1 MLRKEA
7 KKEQNGKWIYKKWC
21 CFECSNCGFKID
33 QYKMHL
39 PPDLYPYCPMCGQKN
54 IVKLTFSGG
63 NEKMDK
69 WSIDDLEAMY
79 LTEYDEDSIDSDEDT
94 VDEVLNFLNWCRKNL
109 SQLN

>member
-7 KKEQNGKWIYKKWC
+7 MKEKEGKWIYKKWC

-54 IVKLTFSGG
+54 IVK
-63 NEKMDK
+63 N
-69 WSIDDLEAMY
+69 
-79 LTEYDEDSIDSDEDT
+79 
-94 VDEVLNFLNWCRKNL
+94 
-109 SQLN
+109 

>member
-1 MLRKEA
+1 
-7 KKEQNGKWIYKKWC
+7 
-21 CFECSNCGFKID
+21 
-33 QYKMHL
+33 
-39 PPDLYPYCPMCGQKN
+39 
-54 IVKLTFSGG
+54 
-63 NEKMDK
+63 MDK

>member
-54 IVKLTFSGG
+54 IVKLTFSEER
-63 NEKMDK
+63 NIYAYRNIERM
-69 WSIDDLEAMY
+69 EN
-79 LTEYDEDSIDSDEDT
+79 
-94 VDEVLNFLNWCRKNL
+94 VDVNVRK
-109 SQLN
+109 